1 MKNKNTTD
9 SLNLAAYLA
18 IAGFHCRGIEREQS
32 SPKFLFIFDI
42 SEDDFSSYS
51 DSFWSQQT
59 QVDALSYAQSLK
71 TLKSRIYQH
80 KNQER
85 KYGKT
90 NQR

>member
-9 SLNLAAYLA
+9 SLNLAAYLTV
-18 IAGFHCRGIEREQS
+18 AGFNCRGIEREHN
-32 SPKFLFIFDI
+32 SPKFLFVFDI
-42 SEDDFSSYS
+42 SEDDYSSYS

-71 TLKSRIYQH
+71 TLKSRMYQY

-85 KYGKT
+85 KYGRSNKI
-90 NQR
+90 